1 MPLLFSIITV
11 TYNARKALERTLQSV
26 GVQTYGEME
35 YLVID
40 GGSTDGT
47 MERVARWEAEMA
59 DGKACRV
66 QTGGDQRLA
75 TGVVG
80 GDGGA
85 ADEFL

>member
-26 GVQTYGEME
+26 GVQAYGEME

-47 MERVARWEAEMA
+47 MERVARWEAEVK
-59 DGKACRV
+59 DEQGP
-66 QTGGDQRLA
+66 A
-75 TGVVG
+75 TG
-80 GDGGA
+80 DGR
-85 ADEFL
+85 LCLVSQRR